1 VKILWIKVDK
11 ELEEK
16 FPGLRAYVLEIRGI
30 DVNRNDPKTVNNFN
44 TLLKEV
50 TEYVKSRYTLDGIKN
65 EQIFRAYRDFF
76 WKIGIDPTKT
86 RPASEALIRRILLEK
101 PIPRINTLVDAYNLA
116 SIVSGVPIAA
126 FDKDKISGELF
137 MRKAFEGEKF
147 LGIGMEKPIILN
159 GTEIVVSDDEKLVAV
174 YPYRDAEVTK
184 ISERTRNVVFLIC
197 GVPGVGDDMLDN
209 ALNKLTLSTAE
220 VGRFLHTVPS
230 MLWGTCV
237 LAFTPSW
244 FWDCLQWVCH
254 HPVNAAST
262 EAAYILLSSYEDST
276 PSLEPPTQF
285 GPEPYSS
292 LRTSGPHP
300 RATCS
305 T

>member
-1 VKILWIKVDK
+1 MKILWIKVDK

-30 DVNRNDPKTVNNFN
+30 DVNRNDPKTVNDFN

-50 TEYVKSRYTLDGIKN
+50 TEYVKSRYTLEGIKN

-184 ISERTRNVVFLIC
+184 ISEQTRNVVFLIC
-197 GVPGVGDDMLDN
+197 GVPGVGDDILAN

-220 VGRFLHTVPS
+220 AGRFLHTVPS
-230 MLWGTCV
+230 TLWSTCV

-244 FWDCLQWVCH
+244 F
-254 HPVNAAST
+254 
-262 EAAYILLSSYEDST
+262 
-276 PSLEPPTQF
+276 
-285 GPEPYSS
+285 
-292 LRTSGPHP
+292 
-300 RATCS
+300 
-305 T
+305 